1 MNFSL
6 KIILFLFLTIQLFG
20 FSLKAEVVDKIDIQG
35 NSRISDETVKV
46 YGNIPQVGENFT
58 KQKLDKILKDLYST
72 NFFKE
77 INLEISNNTL
87 IIQLTEHP
95 VINELIILGEPRK
108 KFQEEIKKVMKLKE
122 KSSFVENFLS
132 EDISIIKELYS
143 SLGYNFSKINPKIK
157 KIDERSLDLILEIDR
172 GEITKISKISFSGD
186 KKLRDKD

>member
-1 MNFSL
+1 MKL
-6 KIILFLFLTIQLFG
+6 YKT
-20 FSLKAEVVDKIDIQG
+20 
-35 NSRISDETVKV
+35 
-46 YGNIPQVGENFT
+46 
-58 KQKLDKILKDLYST
+58 KLDKILKDLYST

-95 VINELIILGEPRK
+95 IINELIILGEPRK

-132 EDISIIKELYS
+132 EDISTIKELYS

-186 KKLRDKD
+186 KKLRDKRLRDIIASQEDKFETLSK